1 MKLRYLLLLCAL
13 PAQAGAACMFTSNM
27 TPFQADTS
35 SLVDNA
41 RIPAPQIESTSII
54 RGAGGGAT
62 CDALGFLSVE
72 IRWPRGSDYDL
83 DQVGFEYRVVSG
95 EVPDGLLPEGVLAS
109 PSSGRKAE
117 HQFTWQDLPPGQQRP
132 LQLVLEVRAVTRDR
146 QRGAP
151 ARIVV
156 NQ

>member
-13 PAQAGAACMFTSNM
+13 PAHAAAACMFTSNM

-35 SLVDNA
+35 VLVDNA
-41 RIPAPQIESTSII
+41 RIPAPEIESASVI

-62 CDALGFLSVE
+62 CDALGFLSVQ
-72 IRWPRGSDYDL
+72 IKWPRGSDYDL

-95 EVPDGLLPEGVLAS
+95 EVPEGLIPGGVLAA
-109 PSSGRKAE
+109 PSNGRKAE
-117 HQFTWQDLPPGQQRP
+117 HQFTWNDLPPDQQRP
-132 LQLVLEVRAVTRDR
+132 IHLVLEVRAVTPDR
-146 QRGAP
+146 QRGVP
-151 ARIVV
+151 VQIVV